1 MLKNGR
7 KKMSPKLD
15 SYAES
20 LQDLYDEGCADL
32 EECLERC
39 YQVADEDDE
48 EPTVHQQ
55 SLDAG
60 IY

>member
-1 MLKNGR
+1 MP
-7 KKMSPKLD
+7 PKLD

-20 LQDLYDEGCADL
+20 LQDLYDEDCGDL

-39 YQVADEDDE
+39 YEMNDENYDEDNQLYNV
-48 EPTVHQQ
+48 TVHQQ